1 MSPKGVF
8 LLQAESENLNYC
20 VIMRERLSSILGGI
34 KAKGNYRTVKYLKPL
49 SPTRISYHGKEYLN
63 LCSNSYLSLHL
74 HPDVV
79 EAAKGAADEYG
90 AGTCSSRSV
99 SGSIDLYEKLE
110 SEIASYKGYPK
121 GLIFSNGYM
130 ANIGIISTLTREGD
144 VIFSDELNH
153 SSLIDSM
160 RLSRA
165 KKVIYRHRDVD
176 DLEGKIRKEQVRGKR
191 FVVTETVF
199 SMDGDIAPLADLCRL
214 KERHEVYLIVD
225 DAHGTGVFGER
236 GTGVE
241 ELHHV
246 GGAMDI
252 HMATFGKSLGSYG
265 AFVLSDKIVID
276 FLINRARTFMY
287 TTALPAPVLGAAR
300 AALKLVRESTVFKDE
315 LWRNIEYLRTGLGR
329 AGFDLKDSIGPIVPI
344 VVGDDK
350 AAVAMQETVF
360 EKGLFLQ
367 AIRPPT
373 VPEGTSRLRFTMVR
387 GLTKEDLDYTIE
399 VLSDAGRKQGLI

>member
-1 MSPKGVF
+1 MF
-8 LLQAESENLNYC
+8 RLQGEGSA
-20 VIMRERLSSILGGI
+20 VMRERLFSTLSAI

-49 SPTRISYHGKEYLN
+49 SPARILYNEKEYLN
-63 LCSNSYLSLHL
+63 LCSNSYLSLHM
-74 HPDVV
+74 HPEVV
-79 EAAKGAADEYG
+79 EAAKRAADQYG

-99 SGSIDLYEKLE
+99 SGSIDLYEALE
-110 SEIASYKGYPK
+110 AEIASYKGYRK

-130 ANIGIISTLTREGD
+130 ANMGIIATLAREGD

-165 KKVIYRHRDVD
+165 KKVIFRHRDIN
-176 DLEGKIRKEQVRGKR
+176 DLEAKIKKEQCRGAR

-199 SMDGDIAPLADLCRL
+199 SMDGDIAPLSDLSTL
-214 KERHEVYLIVD
+214 KERHDVYLIVD
-225 DAHGTGVFGER
+225 DAHGTGVFGTK
-236 GTGVE
+236 GTGIE

-246 GGAMDI
+246 AGAMDI
-252 HMATFGKSLGSYG
+252 HMGTFGKSLGSYG
-265 AFVLSDKIVID
+265 AFVLSDEVVID

-315 LWRNIEYLRTGLGR
+315 LWRNIDYLRTGLEK
-329 AGFDLKDSIGPIVPI
+329 AGFDLKDSTGPIVPI
-344 VVGDDK
+344 VVGEDR
-350 AAVAMQETVF
+350 AAVVMQEAVLA
-360 EKGLFLQ
+360 KGLFVQ

-373 VPEGTSRLRFTMVR
+373 VPEGTSRLRLTVVR
-387 GLTKEDLDYTIE
+387 GLTKEDMDYTIE
-399 VLSDAGRKQGLI
+399 VLNDAGRREGLI